1 MGILV
6 DMTTGEFVD
15 TGDFGN
21 LCEYVNALNEMEV
34 EHNLRVFLEDEAY
47 AEVA

>member
-6 DMTTGEFVD
+6 DMNTGAFVD
-15 TGDFGN
+15 AGDIGN

-34 EHNLRVFLEDEAY
+34 DHNLRVFLEDDAY